1 MYTPAKLTLWTFPL
15 DKRKIAIEIANYR
28 EQVYVVHDRRI
39 FFTIFYFLASYF
51 HTFIISLKSIP
62 SSLFLDCDRMVAL
75 TLIFISQA
83 YDNTGE
89 Y

>member
-39 FFTIFYFLASYF
+39 FSQFFFIFLP
-51 HTFIISLKSIP
+51 H
-62 SSLFLDCDRMVAL
+62 
-75 TLIFISQA
+75 IFIRLLYLSKVPPLHSF
-83 YDNTGE
+83 
-89 Y
+89 